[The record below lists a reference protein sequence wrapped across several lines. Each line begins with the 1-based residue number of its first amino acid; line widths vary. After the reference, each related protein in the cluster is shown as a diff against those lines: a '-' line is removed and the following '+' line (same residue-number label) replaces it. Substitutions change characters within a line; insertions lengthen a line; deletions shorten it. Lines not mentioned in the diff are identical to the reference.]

1 MFLFD
6 EKQLLQKLEQL
17 ATNHR
22 VAFAAAC
29 AQRQLPCYQRFSA
42 KTGIGDFTALENM
55 LESLWKDL
63 NGNPILEKEIETKI
77 DACMQ
82 LIPQEDLRQWEN
94 GQAYAEN
101 AAASLVYALRC
112 RQTRKSEEAIWAAQR
127 AYEALDN
134 FVINTENIDTNIPG
148 EELHVLSHP
157 LIQAE
162 LGRQQRDLDELHRG
176 VVTVQRLQERAKAEA
191 ADFLP

>member
-1 MFLFD
+1 MPRIIASH
-6 EKQLLQKLEQL
+6 LLQPVRSANFP
-17 ATNHR
+17 ATSVSPPR
-22 VAFAAAC
+22 RAF
-29 AQRQLPCYQRFSA
+29 
-42 KTGIGDFTALENM
+42 GDFTALENM

-94 GQAYAEN
+94 GQAYAETQRPRWFM
-101 AAASLVYALRC
+101 RC
-112 RQTRKSEEAIWAAQR
+112 DAVKPGKSEEAIWAAQR